1 MEMKLFSLYRNA
13 ADTSVKMQ
21 IKVIGCLNGFAD
33 SDISFDEYTSLK
45 DMFGGLSKALKDSDF
60 IVIAVDSSIYN
71 STKLKLMTALSLKKE
86 QNEAVLKKLSKL
98 ELDESAQEKNAAMP
112 EGATVFVSVDG
123 INSGF
128 AVKKGSQTIVMIPFD
143 DQRLDSVLK
152 RGLVPYITN
161 GGRLNSASELE
172 AAPTHEEKEENSSET
187 ASEISE
193 QEKDIAA
200 HTLNILKESDV
211 KIAVNGN
218 TNATVMREF
227 AVGLDDFDEYFTFT
241 PHIEDRGDYNVTD
254 YTAQMAR
261 SAKDLSSATL
271 GACISDIFTTN
282 DGCDY
287 ICISVATDKSAL
299 VRKLYK
305 EEGEDD
311 AHLIR
316 IACEEMFA
324 LIGEKAMGNNSVGI
338 EIAQDEAPKA
348 DKKLSKKAKKA
359 IISVIAII
367 LVAAITVGSV
377 YFVKQKN
384 SNKEPQTE
392 PPVQTQ
398 APETTTEAPVKADTM
413 SLSKLMRFELVN
425 GIKNEEPETT
435 PVETTAGAITANE
448 PQTKE
453 APKDPNAVPSVIT
466 VNGQEIDA
474 KEAIARIVTAETD
487 SGFNAETLKAQAIIT
502 YTYLK
507 YRDTN
512 WRISNLTIADNYT
525 QEAMDAVNEVFGH
538 YLTFNDK
545 VAFTPYCRMSA
556 GKTANASTVFGN
568 SFTYLKSVASAS
580 DKQRDGYKK
589 EVLLTADDIKAGAL
603 AFDSTIEFPE
613 DVSKWL
619 TINAH
624 DTAVSTGTGY
634 VEKITVGNKEV
645 SGVTFIYDIMKN
657 KDLSSPCF
665 SLSYDAESGT
675 YTITTFGDG
684 YGVGMSQLGA
694 DNMAV
699 SGTKYDKILDQY
711 FPGTFLTDK
720 NF

>member
-13 ADTSVKMQ
+13 ADTSVKLQ

-98 ELDESAQEKNAAMP
+98 DLDESAQEKNAAMP

-161 GGRLNSASELE
+161 GGRLTSASETE
-172 AAPTHEEKEENSSET
+172 AAPAHEEKEEITSQT
-187 ASEISE
+187 TSEISE

-384 SNKEPQTE
+384 NNKEPQTE

-435 PVETTAGAITANE
+435 PVEATAGAITANE
-448 PQTKE
+448 PQTQE
-453 APKDPNAVPSVIT
+453 APKDPNAVPNVIT

-711 FPGTFLTDK
+711 FPGTFL
-720 NF
+720 N

>member
-45 DMFGGLSKALKDSDF
+45 DMFGGLSKALKSSDF

-71 STKLKLMTALSLKKE
+71 STKLKLMAALSLKKE

-161 GGRLNSASELE
+161 GGRLNSASEPE
-172 AAPTHEEKEENSSET
+172 AAPTHEEKEEITSET
-187 ASEISE
+187 TSEISE
-193 QEKDIAA
+193 QEMDIAA

-211 KIAVNGN
+211 KVAVNGN

-261 SAKDLSSATL
+261 SAKALSSATL

-316 IACEEMFA
+316 IACEEVFA

-384 SNKEPQTE
+384 NNKEPQTE

-398 APETTTEAPVKADTM
+398 PPETTTEAPVKADTM

-448 PQTKE
+448 PQTNE

-466 VNGQEIDA
+466 VNGQEIEA

-568 SFTYLKSVASAS
+568 NFTYLKSVASAS

-665 SLSYDAESGT
+665 SLSYDSESGT

-711 FPGTFLTDK
+711 FPGTFL
-720 NF
+720 N

>member
-13 ADTSVKMQ
+13 ADTSVKLQ

-45 DMFGGLSKALKDSDF
+45 DMFGGLSKALKSSDF

-98 ELDESAQEKNAAMP
+98 DLDESAQEKNAAIP

-161 GGRLNSASELE
+161 GGRLTSASETE
-172 AAPTHEEKEENSSET
+172 AAPTHEEKEGITSQT
-187 ASEISE
+187 ASETSE

-384 SNKEPQTE
+384 NNKEPQTE

-435 PVETTAGAITANE
+435 SVETTAGAITANE
-448 PQTKE
+448 PQTQE

-466 VNGQEIDA
+466 VNGQEIEA

-603 AFDSTIEFPE
+603 AFDSTIEFPG

-711 FPGTFLTDK
+711 FPGTFL
-720 NF
+720 N

>member
-45 DMFGGLSKALKDSDF
+45 DMFGGLSKALKSSNF

-98 ELDESAQEKNAAMP
+98 ELDESALEKNAAMP

-161 GGRLNSASELE
+161 GGRLNSASEPE
-172 AAPTHEEKEENSSET
+172 AAPTHEEKEEITSET
-187 ASEISE
+187 TSEISE
-193 QEKDIAA
+193 QEMGIAA
-200 HTLNILKESDV
+200 HTLNILKESDIKV
-211 KIAVNGN
+211 AVNGN

-261 SAKDLSSATL
+261 SAKALSSATL

-316 IACEEMFA
+316 IACEEVFA

-384 SNKEPQTE
+384 NNKEPQTE

-448 PQTKE
+448 PQTNE

-466 VNGQEIDA
+466 VNGQEIEA

-487 SGFNAETLKAQAIIT
+487 SGFNVETLKAQAIIT

-711 FPGTFLTDK
+711 FPGTFL
-720 NF
+720 N

>member
-13 ADTSVKMQ
+13 ADTSVKLQ

-45 DMFGGLSKALKDSDF
+45 DMFGGLSKALKSSDF

-71 STKLKLMTALSLKKE
+71 STKLKLMAALSLKKE

-161 GGRLNSASELE
+161 GGRLTSASEPE
-172 AAPTHEEKEENSSET
+172 AVPTHEEKEEITSET
-187 ASEISE
+187 TSEISE

-316 IACEEMFA
+316 IACEEVFA

-384 SNKEPQTE
+384 NNKEPQTE
-392 PPVQTQ
+392 PPVQMQ

-466 VNGQEIDA
+466 VNGQEIEA

-525 QEAMDAVNEVFGH
+525 QEAMDAVNEVFGR

-589 EVLLTADDIKAGAL
+589 EVLLTADEIKAGAL

-657 KDLSSPCF
+657 KDLASPCF

-711 FPGTFLTDK
+711 FPGTFL
-720 NF
+720 N

>member
-45 DMFGGLSKALKDSDF
+45 DMFGGLSKALKSSDF

-86 QNEAVLKKLSKL
+86 QNEAVLKKFSKL

-161 GGRLNSASELE
+161 GGRLNSASEPE
-172 AAPTHEEKEENSSET
+172 AAPTHEEKEEITSET
-187 ASEISE
+187 TSEISE
-193 QEKDIAA
+193 QEMDIAA

-211 KIAVNGN
+211 KVAVNGN

-261 SAKDLSSATL
+261 SAKALSSATL
-271 GACISDIFTTN
+271 GACISNIFTTN

-316 IACEEMFA
+316 IACEEVFA

-348 DKKLSKKAKKA
+348 DKKLSKKTKKA

-377 YFVKQKN
+377 YFIKQKN
-384 SNKEPQTE
+384 NNKEPQTE

-398 APETTTEAPVKADTM
+398 PPETTTEAPVKADTM

-448 PQTKE
+448 PQTNE

-466 VNGQEIDA
+466 VNGQEIEA

-711 FPGTFLTDK
+711 FPGTFL
-720 NF
+720 N

>member
-45 DMFGGLSKALKDSDF
+45 DMFGGLSKALKSSSF

-86 QNEAVLKKLSKL
+86 RNEAVLKKLSKL

-161 GGRLNSASELE
+161 GGRLNSASEPE
-172 AAPTHEEKEENSSET
+172 AAPTHEEKEKITSET
-187 ASEISE
+187 TSEISE
-193 QEKDIAA
+193 QEMDIAA
-200 HTLNILKESDV
+200 HTLNILKESDIKV
-211 KIAVNGN
+211 AVNGN

-261 SAKDLSSATL
+261 SAKALSSATL

-305 EEGEDD
+305 EDGEDD

-316 IACEEMFA
+316 IACEEVFA

-384 SNKEPQTE
+384 NNKEPQTE

-398 APETTTEAPVKADTM
+398 ASETTTEAPVKADTM

-448 PQTKE
+448 PQTNE

-466 VNGQEIDA
+466 VNGQEIEA

-711 FPGTFLTDK
+711 FPGTFL
-720 NF
+720 N

>member
-45 DMFGGLSKALKDSDF
+45 DMFGGLSKALKSSDF

-98 ELDESAQEKNAAMP
+98 ELDESALEKNAAMP

-161 GGRLNSASELE
+161 GGRLNSASEPE
-172 AAPTHEEKEENSSET
+172 AAPTHEEKEEITSET
-187 ASEISE
+187 TSEISE
-193 QEKDIAA
+193 QEMDIAA
-200 HTLNILKESDV
+200 HTLNILKESDIKV
-211 KIAVNGN
+211 AVNGN

-261 SAKDLSSATL
+261 SAKALSSATL

-316 IACEEMFA
+316 IACEEVFA

-384 SNKEPQTE
+384 NNKEPQTE

-448 PQTKE
+448 PQTNE

-466 VNGQEIDA
+466 VNGQEIEA

-568 SFTYLKSVASAS
+568 NFTYLKSVASAS

-711 FPGTFLTDK
+711 FPGTFL
-720 NF
+720 N

>member
-13 ADTSVKMQ
+13 ADTSVKLQ

-45 DMFGGLSKALKDSDF
+45 DMFGGLSKALKSSDF

-98 ELDESAQEKNAAMP
+98 DLDESAQEKNAAIP

-161 GGRLNSASELE
+161 GGRLTSASETE
-172 AAPTHEEKEENSSET
+172 AAPTHEEKEGITSQT
-187 ASEISE
+187 ASETSE

-384 SNKEPQTE
+384 NNKEPQTE

-448 PQTKE
+448 PQTQE

-466 VNGQEIDA
+466 VNGQEIEA

-525 QEAMDAVNEVFGH
+525 QEAMDAVNEVFGR

-603 AFDSTIEFPE
+603 AFDSTIEFPG

-711 FPGTFLTDK
+711 FPGTFL
-720 NF
+720 N

>member
-45 DMFGGLSKALKDSDF
+45 DMFGGLSKALKSSDF

-86 QNEAVLKKLSKL
+86 KNEAVLKKLSKL

-161 GGRLNSASELE
+161 GGRLNSASEPE
-172 AAPTHEEKEENSSET
+172 AAPTHEEKEEITSET
-187 ASEISE
+187 TSEISE
-193 QEKDIAA
+193 QEMDIAA

-211 KIAVNGN
+211 KVAVNGN

-261 SAKDLSSATL
+261 SAKALSSATL

-316 IACEEMFA
+316 IACEEVFA

-348 DKKLSKKAKKA
+348 DKKLSKKTKKA

-377 YFVKQKN
+377 YFIKQKN
-384 SNKEPQTE
+384 NNKEPQTE

-398 APETTTEAPVKADTM
+398 PPETTTEAPVKADTM

-448 PQTKE
+448 PQTTE

-466 VNGQEIDA
+466 VNGQEIEA

-711 FPGTFLTDK
+711 FPGTFL
-720 NF
+720 N

>member
-45 DMFGGLSKALKDSDF
+45 DMFGGLSKALKSSDF

-71 STKLKLMTALSLKKE
+71 STKLKLMAALSLKKE

-161 GGRLNSASELE
+161 GGRLNSASEPE
-172 AAPTHEEKEENSSET
+172 AAHTHEEKEEITSET
-187 ASEISE
+187 TSEISE
-193 QEKDIAA
+193 QEMDIAA

-211 KIAVNGN
+211 KVAVNGN

-261 SAKDLSSATL
+261 SAKALSSATL

-305 EEGEDD
+305 EDGEDD

-316 IACEEMFA
+316 IACEEVFA

-384 SNKEPQTE
+384 NNKEPQTE

-398 APETTTEAPVKADTM
+398 PPETTTEAPVKADTM

-448 PQTKE
+448 PQTNE

-466 VNGQEIDA
+466 VNGQEIEA

-568 SFTYLKSVASAS
+568 NFTYLKSVASAS

-665 SLSYDAESGT
+665 SLSYDTESGT

-711 FPGTFLTDK
+711 FPGTFL
-720 NF
+720 N

>member
-45 DMFGGLSKALKDSDF
+45 DMFGGLSKALKSSNF

-161 GGRLNSASELE
+161 GGRLNSASEPE
-172 AAPTHEEKEENSSET
+172 AAPTHEEKEEITSET
-187 ASEISE
+187 TSEISE
-193 QEKDIAA
+193 QEMDIAA
-200 HTLNILKESDV
+200 HTLNILKESDIKV
-211 KIAVNGN
+211 AVNGN

-261 SAKDLSSATL
+261 SAKALSSATL

-316 IACEEMFA
+316 IACEEVFA

-384 SNKEPQTE
+384 NNKEPQTE

-448 PQTKE
+448 PQTNE

-466 VNGQEIDA
+466 VNGQEIEA

-525 QEAMDAVNEVFGH
+525 QEVMDAVNEVFGH

-711 FPGTFLTDK
+711 FPGTFL
-720 NF
+720 N

>member
-45 DMFGGLSKALKDSDF
+45 DMFGGLSKALKSSDF

-71 STKLKLMTALSLKKE
+71 STKLKLMAALSLKKE

-123 INSGF
+123 VNSGF

-161 GGRLNSASELE
+161 GGRLNSASEPE
-172 AAPTHEEKEENSSET
+172 TAPTHEEKEEITSET
-187 ASEISE
+187 TSEISG
-193 QEKDIAA
+193 QEMDIAA

-211 KIAVNGN
+211 KVAVNGN

-261 SAKDLSSATL
+261 SAKALSSATL

-316 IACEEMFA
+316 IACEEVFA

-384 SNKEPQTE
+384 NNKEPQTE

-448 PQTKE
+448 PQTNE

-466 VNGQEIDA
+466 VNGQEIEA

-525 QEAMDAVNEVFGH
+525 QEAMDAVNEVFGR

-568 SFTYLKSVASAS
+568 NFTYLKSVASAS

-711 FPGTFLTDK
+711 FPGTFL
-720 NF
+720 N

>member
-45 DMFGGLSKALKDSDF
+45 DMFGGLSKALKSSDF

-71 STKLKLMTALSLKKE
+71 STKLKLMAALSLKKE

-123 INSGF
+123 VNSGF

-161 GGRLNSASELE
+161 GGRLNSASEPE
-172 AAPTHEEKEENSSET
+172 TAPTHEEKEEITSET
-187 ASEISE
+187 TSEISG
-193 QEKDIAA
+193 QEMDIAA

-211 KIAVNGN
+211 KVAVNGN

-261 SAKDLSSATL
+261 SAKALSSATL

-316 IACEEMFA
+316 IACEEVFA

-384 SNKEPQTE
+384 NNKEPQTE

-448 PQTKE
+448 PQTQE

-466 VNGQEIDA
+466 VNGQEIEA

-525 QEAMDAVNEVFGH
+525 QEAMDAVNEVFGR

-568 SFTYLKSVASAS
+568 NFTYLKSVASAS

-657 KDLSSPCF
+657 KDLASPCF

-711 FPGTFLTDK
+711 FPGTFL
-720 NF
+720 N

>member
-45 DMFGGLSKALKDSDF
+45 EMFGGLSKALKSSDF

-161 GGRLNSASELE
+161 GGRLNSASEPE
-172 AAPTHEEKEENSSET
+172 AAPTHEEKEEITSET
-187 ASEISE
+187 TSEISE
-193 QEKDIAA
+193 QEMDIAA

-211 KIAVNGN
+211 KVAVNGN

-261 SAKDLSSATL
+261 SAKALSSATL

-316 IACEEMFA
+316 IACEEVFA

-348 DKKLSKKAKKA
+348 DKKLSKKTKKA

-384 SNKEPQTE
+384 NNKEPQTE

-398 APETTTEAPVKADTM
+398 PPETTTEAPVKADTM

-448 PQTKE
+448 PQTNE

-466 VNGQEIDA
+466 VNGQEIEA

-487 SGFNAETLKAQAIIT
+487 SGFNVETLKAQAIIT

-711 FPGTFLTDK
+711 FPGTFL
-720 NF
+720 N

>member
-45 DMFGGLSKALKDSDF
+45 DMFGGLSKALKSSSF

-161 GGRLNSASELE
+161 GGRLNSASEPE
-172 AAPTHEEKEENSSET
+172 AAPTHEEKEEITSET
-187 ASEISE
+187 TSEISE
-193 QEKDIAA
+193 QEMDIAA
-200 HTLNILKESDV
+200 HTLNILKESDIKV
-211 KIAVNGN
+211 AVNGN

-261 SAKDLSSATL
+261 SAKALSSATL

-305 EEGEDD
+305 EDGEDD

-316 IACEEMFA
+316 IACEEVFA

-384 SNKEPQTE
+384 NNKEPQTE

-448 PQTKE
+448 PQTNE

-466 VNGQEIDA
+466 VNGQEIEA

-525 QEAMDAVNEVFGH
+525 QEVMDAVNEVFGH

-711 FPGTFLTDK
+711 FPGTFL
-720 NF
+720 N

>member
-45 DMFGGLSKALKDSDF
+45 DMFGGLSKALKSSDF

-161 GGRLNSASELE
+161 GGRLNSASESE
-172 AAPTHEEKEENSSET
+172 AAPTHEEKEEITSET
-187 ASEISE
+187 TSGISE

-316 IACEEMFA
+316 IACEEIFA

-359 IISVIAII
+359 IISVVAII

-384 SNKEPQTE
+384 NNKEPQTE
-392 PPVQTQ
+392 PPVQAQ

-453 APKDPNAVPSVIT
+453 APKDPNAVPRVIT
-466 VNGQEIDA
+466 VNGQEIEA

-487 SGFNAETLKAQAIIT
+487 SGFNAETLKAQAVIT

-525 QEAMDAVNEVFGH
+525 QEAMDAVNEVFGR

-556 GKTANASTVFGN
+556 GKTGNASTVFGK

-619 TINAH
+619 KINAH

-634 VEKITVGNKEV
+634 VEKITIGNKEV

-711 FPGTFLTDK
+711 FPGTFL
-720 NF
+720 N

>member
-45 DMFGGLSKALKDSDF
+45 DMFGGLSKALKSSNF

-161 GGRLNSASELE
+161 GGRLNSASEPE
-172 AAPTHEEKEENSSET
+172 AAPTHEEKEEITSET
-187 ASEISE
+187 TSEISE
-193 QEKDIAA
+193 QEMDIAA
-200 HTLNILKESDV
+200 HTLNILKESDIKV
-211 KIAVNGN
+211 AVNGN

-261 SAKDLSSATL
+261 SAKALSSATL

-305 EEGEDD
+305 EDGEDD

-316 IACEEMFA
+316 IACEEVFA

-384 SNKEPQTE
+384 NNKEPQTE

-448 PQTKE
+448 PQTNE

-466 VNGQEIDA
+466 VNGQEIEA

-568 SFTYLKSVASAS
+568 SFTYLKSVASAP

-711 FPGTFLTDK
+711 FPGTFL
-720 NF
+720 N

>member
-161 GGRLNSASELE
+161 GGRLTSASEME
-172 AAPTHEEKEENSSET
+172 AAPTHEEKEEPASQT

-316 IACEEMFA
+316 IACEEIFA

-348 DKKLSKKAKKA
+348 DKKQSKKAKKA

-384 SNKEPQTE
+384 NNKEPQTE
-392 PPVQTQ
+392 PPIQTQ
-398 APETTTEAPVKADTM
+398 APETTTEAPVKTDTM

-448 PQTKE
+448 PQTQE

-466 VNGQEIDA
+466 VNGQKIEA

-525 QEAMDAVNEVFGH
+525 QEAMDAVNEVFGR

-545 VAFTPYCRMSA
+545 LAFTPYCRMSA

-711 FPGTFLTDK
+711 FPGTFL
-720 NF
+720 N

>member
-45 DMFGGLSKALKDSDF
+45 DMFGGLSKALKSSNF

-161 GGRLNSASELE
+161 GGRLNSASEPE
-172 AAPTHEEKEENSSET
+172 AAPTHEEKEEITSET
-187 ASEISE
+187 TSEISE
-193 QEKDIAA
+193 QEMDIAA
-200 HTLNILKESDV
+200 HTLNILKESDIKV
-211 KIAVNGN
+211 AVNGN

-261 SAKDLSSATL
+261 SAKALSSATL

-305 EEGEDD
+305 EDGEDD

-316 IACEEMFA
+316 IACEEVFA

-384 SNKEPQTE
+384 NNKEPQTE

-398 APETTTEAPVKADTM
+398 ATETTTEAPVKADTM

-448 PQTKE
+448 PQTNE

-466 VNGQEIDA
+466 VNGQEIEA

-711 FPGTFLTDK
+711 FPGTFL
-720 NF
+720 N

>member
-45 DMFGGLSKALKDSDF
+45 DMFGGLSKALKSSDF

-86 QNEAVLKKLSKL
+86 QNEAVLKKFSKL

-123 INSGF
+123 VNSGF

-161 GGRLNSASELE
+161 GGRLNSASEPE
-172 AAPTHEEKEENSSET
+172 AASTHEEKEEITSET
-187 ASEISE
+187 TSEISE
-193 QEKDIAA
+193 QEMDIAA

-211 KIAVNGN
+211 KVAVNGN

-261 SAKDLSSATL
+261 SAKALSSATL

-316 IACEEMFA
+316 IACEEVFA

-384 SNKEPQTE
+384 NNKEPQTE

-448 PQTKE
+448 PQTNE

-466 VNGQEIDA
+466 VNGQEIEA

-711 FPGTFLTDK
+711 FPGTFL
-720 NF
+720 N

>member
-45 DMFGGLSKALKDSDF
+45 DMFGGLSKALKSSNF

-161 GGRLNSASELE
+161 GGRLNSASEPE
-172 AAPTHEEKEENSSET
+172 AAPTHEEKEEITSET
-187 ASEISE
+187 TSEISE
-193 QEKDIAA
+193 QEMDIAA
-200 HTLNILKESDV
+200 HTLNILKESDIKV
-211 KIAVNGN
+211 AVNGN

-261 SAKDLSSATL
+261 SAKALSSATL

-305 EEGEDD
+305 EDGEDD

-316 IACEEMFA
+316 IACEEVFA

-384 SNKEPQTE
+384 NNKEPQTE

-448 PQTKE
+448 PQTNE

-466 VNGQEIDA
+466 VNGQEIEA

-645 SGVTFIYDIMKN
+645 SGITFIYDIMKN

-711 FPGTFLTDK
+711 FPGTFL
-720 NF
+720 N

>member
-13 ADTSVKMQ
+13 ADTSVKLQ

-45 DMFGGLSKALKDSDF
+45 DMFGGLSKALKSSDF

-86 QNEAVLKKLSKL
+86 KNESVLKKLSKL

-123 INSGF
+123 VNSGF

-161 GGRLNSASELE
+161 GGRLTSASESE
-172 AAPTHEEKEENSSET
+172 AAPTHEEKEEITSQT
-187 ASEISE
+187 TSEISE

-384 SNKEPQTE
+384 DNKEPQTE

-466 VNGQEIDA
+466 VNGQEIEA

-711 FPGTFLTDK
+711 FPGTFL
-720 NF
+720 N

>member
-13 ADTSVKMQ
+13 ADTSVKLQ

-45 DMFGGLSKALKDSDF
+45 DMFGGLSKALKSSDF

-98 ELDESAQEKNAAMP
+98 DLDESAQEKNAAIP

-161 GGRLNSASELE
+161 GGRLTSASETE
-172 AAPTHEEKEENSSET
+172 AAPTHEEKEEITSQT
-187 ASEISE
+187 ASETSE

-384 SNKEPQTE
+384 NNKEPQTE

-466 VNGQEIDA
+466 VNGQEIEA

-711 FPGTFLTDK
+711 FPGTFL
-720 NF
+720 N

>member
-45 DMFGGLSKALKDSDF
+45 DMFGGLSKALKSSDF

-71 STKLKLMTALSLKKE
+71 STKLKLMAALSLKKE

-128 AVKKGSQTIVMIPFD
+128 AVKKGPQTIVMIPFD

-161 GGRLNSASELE
+161 GGRLNSASEPE
-172 AAPTHEEKEENSSET
+172 AAPTHEEKEEITSET
-187 ASEISE
+187 TSEISE

-227 AVGLDDFDEYFTFT
+227 AAGLDDFDEYFTFT

-261 SAKDLSSATL
+261 SAKNLSSATL

-316 IACEEMFA
+316 IACEEVFA

-384 SNKEPQTE
+384 NNKEPQTE

-448 PQTKE
+448 PQTNE

-466 VNGQEIDA
+466 VNGQEIEA

-487 SGFNAETLKAQAIIT
+487 SGFNAETLKAQAVIT

-665 SLSYDAESGT
+665 SLSYDAESST

-711 FPGTFLTDK
+711 FPGTFL
-720 NF
+720 N

>member
-45 DMFGGLSKALKDSDF
+45 DMFGGLSKALKSSDF

-71 STKLKLMTALSLKKE
+71 STKLKLMAALSLKKE

-123 INSGF
+123 VNSGF

-161 GGRLNSASELE
+161 GGRLNSASEPE
-172 AAPTHEEKEENSSET
+172 AAPTHEEKEEITSET
-187 ASEISE
+187 TSEISE
-193 QEKDIAA
+193 QEMDIAA

-211 KIAVNGN
+211 KVAVNGN

-261 SAKDLSSATL
+261 SAKALSSATL

-316 IACEEMFA
+316 IACEEVFA

-384 SNKEPQTE
+384 NNKEPQTE

-448 PQTKE
+448 PQTNE

-466 VNGQEIDA
+466 VNGQEIEA

-568 SFTYLKSVASAS
+568 NFTYLKSVASAS

-711 FPGTFLTDK
+711 FPGTFL
-720 NF
+720 N

>member
-45 DMFGGLSKALKDSDF
+45 DMFGGLSKALKSSDF

-161 GGRLNSASELE
+161 GGRLNSASESE
-172 AAPTHEEKEENSSET
+172 AAPTHEEKEEITSET
-187 ASEISE
+187 TSGISE

-316 IACEEMFA
+316 IACEEIFA

-359 IISVIAII
+359 IISVVAII

-384 SNKEPQTE
+384 NNKEPQTE
-392 PPVQTQ
+392 PPVQAQ

-453 APKDPNAVPSVIT
+453 APKDPNAVPRVIT
-466 VNGQEIDA
+466 VNGQEIEA

-487 SGFNAETLKAQAIIT
+487 SGFNSETLKAQAIIT

-556 GKTANASTVFGN
+556 GKTANASTVFGK

-619 TINAH
+619 KINAH

-711 FPGTFLTDK
+711 FPGTFL
-720 NF
+720 N

>member
-45 DMFGGLSKALKDSDF
+45 DMFGGLSKALKSSDF

-86 QNEAVLKKLSKL
+86 KNEAVLKKLSKL

-161 GGRLNSASELE
+161 GGRLNSASEPE
-172 AAPTHEEKEENSSET
+172 AAPTHEEKEEITSET
-187 ASEISE
+187 TSEISE
-193 QEKDIAA
+193 QEMDIAA

-211 KIAVNGN
+211 KVAVNGN

-261 SAKDLSSATL
+261 SAKALSSATL

-305 EEGEDD
+305 EDGEDD

-316 IACEEMFA
+316 IACEEVFA

-348 DKKLSKKAKKA
+348 DKKLSKKTKKA

-384 SNKEPQTE
+384 NNKEPQTE

-448 PQTKE
+448 PQTNE

-466 VNGQEIDA
+466 VNGQEIEA

-487 SGFNAETLKAQAIIT
+487 SGFNVETLKAQAIIT

-711 FPGTFLTDK
+711 FPGTFL
-720 NF
+720 N

>member
-45 DMFGGLSKALKDSDF
+45 DMFGGLSKALKSSDF

-161 GGRLNSASELE
+161 GGRLNSASEPE
-172 AAPTHEEKEENSSET
+172 AASTHEEKEEITSET
-187 ASEISE
+187 TSEISE
-193 QEKDIAA
+193 QEMDIAA

-211 KIAVNGN
+211 KVAVNGN

-261 SAKDLSSATL
+261 SAKALSSATL

-316 IACEEMFA
+316 IACEEVFA

-348 DKKLSKKAKKA
+348 DKKLSKKTKKA

-384 SNKEPQTE
+384 NNKEPQTE

-398 APETTTEAPVKADTM
+398 PPETTTEAPVKADTM

-448 PQTKE
+448 PQTNE

-466 VNGQEIDA
+466 VNGQEIEA

-487 SGFNAETLKAQAIIT
+487 SGFNVETLKAQAIIT

-711 FPGTFLTDK
+711 FPGTFL
-720 NF
+720 N

>member
-45 DMFGGLSKALKDSDF
+45 DMFGGLSKALKSSDF

-71 STKLKLMTALSLKKE
+71 STKLKLMAALSLKKE

-123 INSGF
+123 VNSGF
-128 AVKKGSQTIVMIPFD
+128 AVKKSSQTIVMIPFD

-161 GGRLNSASELE
+161 GGRLNSASEPE
-172 AAPTHEEKEENSSET
+172 TAPTHEEKEEITSET
-187 ASEISE
+187 TSEMSE

-211 KIAVNGN
+211 KVAVNGN

-261 SAKDLSSATL
+261 SAKALSSATL

-316 IACEEMFA
+316 IACEEVFA

-384 SNKEPQTE
+384 NNKEPQTE

-448 PQTKE
+448 PQTQE
-453 APKDPNAVPSVIT
+453 TPKDPNAVPSVIT
-466 VNGQEIDA
+466 VNGQEIEA

-525 QEAMDAVNEVFGH
+525 QEAMDAVNEVFGR

-568 SFTYLKSVASAS
+568 NFTYLKSVASAS

-657 KDLSSPCF
+657 KDLASPCF

-711 FPGTFLTDK
+711 FPGTFL
-720 NF
+720 N

>member
-45 DMFGGLSKALKDSDF
+45 DMFGGLSKALKSSNF

-161 GGRLNSASELE
+161 GGRLNSASEPE
-172 AAPTHEEKEENSSET
+172 AAPTHEEKEEITSET
-187 ASEISE
+187 TSEISE
-193 QEKDIAA
+193 QEMDIAA
-200 HTLNILKESDV
+200 HTLNILKESDIKV
-211 KIAVNGN
+211 AVNGN

-261 SAKDLSSATL
+261 SAKALSSATL

-305 EEGEDD
+305 EDGEDD

-316 IACEEMFA
+316 IACEEVFA

-384 SNKEPQTE
+384 NNKEPQTE
-392 PPVQTQ
+392 PSVQTQ

-448 PQTKE
+448 PQTNE

-466 VNGQEIDA
+466 VNGQEIEA

-711 FPGTFLTDK
+711 FPGTFL
-720 NF
+720 N

>member
-45 DMFGGLSKALKDSDF
+45 DMFGGLSKALKSSDF

-71 STKLKLMTALSLKKE
+71 STKLKLMAALSLKKE

-123 INSGF
+123 VNSGF

-161 GGRLNSASELE
+161 GGRLNSASEPE
-172 AAPTHEEKEENSSET
+172 TAPTHEEKEEITSET
-187 ASEISE
+187 TSEISE
-193 QEKDIAA
+193 QEMDIAA

-211 KIAVNGN
+211 KVAVNGN

-261 SAKDLSSATL
+261 SAKALSSATL

-316 IACEEMFA
+316 IACEEVFA

-384 SNKEPQTE
+384 NNKEPQTE

-448 PQTKE
+448 PQTQE

-466 VNGQEIDA
+466 VNGQEIEA

-568 SFTYLKSVASAS
+568 NFTYLKSVASAS

-634 VEKITVGNKEV
+634 VEKITVGNNEV
-645 SGVTFIYDIMKN
+645 SGVTFIYDIRKN

-711 FPGTFLTDK
+711 FPGTFL
-720 NF
+720 N

>member
-45 DMFGGLSKALKDSDF
+45 DMFGGLSKALKSSNF

-112 EGATVFVSVDG
+112 KGATVFVSVDG

-161 GGRLNSASELE
+161 GGRLNSASEPE
-172 AAPTHEEKEENSSET
+172 AAPTHEEKEEITSET
-187 ASEISE
+187 TSEISE
-193 QEKDIAA
+193 QEMDIAA

-211 KIAVNGN
+211 KVAVNGN

-261 SAKDLSSATL
+261 SAKALSSATL

-316 IACEEMFA
+316 IACEEVFA

-384 SNKEPQTE
+384 NNKEPQTE

-448 PQTKE
+448 PQTNE

-466 VNGQEIDA
+466 VNGQEIEA

-657 KDLSSPCF
+657 KDLTSPCF

-711 FPGTFLTDK
+711 FPGTFL
-720 NF
+720 N

>member
-13 ADTSVKMQ
+13 ADTSVKLQ

-98 ELDESAQEKNAAMP
+98 DLDESAQEKNAAMP

-161 GGRLNSASELE
+161 GGRLTSASETE
-172 AAPTHEEKEENSSET
+172 AAPTHEEKEEITSQTTSG
-187 ASEISE
+187 ISE

-377 YFVKQKN
+377 YFVKHKN
-384 SNKEPQTE
+384 NNKEPQTE

-435 PVETTAGAITANE
+435 SVETTAGAITANE
-448 PQTKE
+448 PQTQE

-466 VNGQEIDA
+466 VNGQEIEA

-568 SFTYLKSVASAS
+568 NFTYLKSVASAS

-711 FPGTFLTDK
+711 FPGTFL
-720 NF
+720 N

>member
-45 DMFGGLSKALKDSDF
+45 DMFGGLSKALKSSNF

-161 GGRLNSASELE
+161 GGRLNSASEPE
-172 AAPTHEEKEENSSET
+172 AAPTHEEKEEITSET
-187 ASEISE
+187 TSEISE
-193 QEKDIAA
+193 QEMDIAA

-211 KIAVNGN
+211 KVAVNGN

-261 SAKDLSSATL
+261 SAKALSSATL

-316 IACEEMFA
+316 IACEEVFA

-384 SNKEPQTE
+384 NNKEPQTE

-448 PQTKE
+448 PQTNE
-453 APKDPNAVPSVIT
+453 APKDTNAVPSVIT
-466 VNGQEIDA
+466 VNGQEIEA

-711 FPGTFLTDK
+711 FPGTFL
-720 NF
+720 N

>member
-45 DMFGGLSKALKDSDF
+45 DMFGGLSKALKSSDF

-71 STKLKLMTALSLKKE
+71 STKLKLMAALSLKKE

-123 INSGF
+123 VNSGF

-161 GGRLNSASELE
+161 GGRLNSASEPE
-172 AAPTHEEKEENSSET
+172 TAPTHEEKEEITSET
-187 ASEISE
+187 TSEISE
-193 QEKDIAA
+193 QEMDIAA

-211 KIAVNGN
+211 KVAVNGN

-261 SAKDLSSATL
+261 SAKALSSATL

-316 IACEEMFA
+316 IACEEVFA

-384 SNKEPQTE
+384 NNKEPQTE

-398 APETTTEAPVKADTM
+398 PPETTTEAPVKADTM

-448 PQTKE
+448 PQTNE

-466 VNGQEIDA
+466 VNGQEIEA

-568 SFTYLKSVASAS
+568 NFTYLKSVASAS

-711 FPGTFLTDK
+711 FPGTFL
-720 NF
+720 N

>member
-45 DMFGGLSKALKDSDF
+45 DMFGGLSKALKSSDF

-123 INSGF
+123 VNSGF

-161 GGRLNSASELE
+161 GGRLNSASESE
-172 AAPTHEEKEENSSET
+172 AAPTHEEKEEITSET
-187 ASEISE
+187 TSGISE

-316 IACEEMFA
+316 IACEEIFA

-359 IISVIAII
+359 IISVVAII

-384 SNKEPQTE
+384 NNKEPQTE

-453 APKDPNAVPSVIT
+453 APKDPNAVPRVIT
-466 VNGQEIDA
+466 VNGQEIEA

-487 SGFNAETLKAQAIIT
+487 SGFNAETLKAQAVIT

-525 QEAMDAVNEVFGH
+525 QEAMDAVNEVFGR

-556 GKTANASTVFGN
+556 GKTGNASTVFGK

-619 TINAH
+619 KINAH

-711 FPGTFLTDK
+711 FPGTFL
-720 NF
+720 N

>member
-13 ADTSVKMQ
+13 ADTSVKLQ

-45 DMFGGLSKALKDSDF
+45 DMFGGLSKALKSSDF

-98 ELDESAQEKNAAMP
+98 DLDESAQEKNAAMP

-123 INSGF
+123 VNSGF

-161 GGRLNSASELE
+161 GGRLTSASETE
-172 AAPTHEEKEENSSET
+172 AAPTHEEKEEITSQTTSET
-187 ASEISE
+187 SE

-377 YFVKQKN
+377 YFVKHKN
-384 SNKEPQTE
+384 NNKEPQTE

-435 PVETTAGAITANE
+435 SVETTAGAITANE
-448 PQTKE
+448 PQTQE

-466 VNGQEIDA
+466 VNGQEIEA

-568 SFTYLKSVASAS
+568 NFTYLKSVASAS

-711 FPGTFLTDK
+711 FPGTFL
-720 NF
+720 N

>member
-45 DMFGGLSKALKDSDF
+45 DMFGGLSKALKSSNF

-161 GGRLNSASELE
+161 GGRLNSASEPE
-172 AAPTHEEKEENSSET
+172 AAPTHEEKEEITSET
-187 ASEISE
+187 TSEISE
-193 QEKDIAA
+193 QEMDIAA
-200 HTLNILKESDV
+200 HTLNILKESDIKV
-211 KIAVNGN
+211 AVNGN

-261 SAKDLSSATL
+261 SAKALSSATL

-305 EEGEDD
+305 EDGEDD

-316 IACEEMFA
+316 IACEEVFA

-384 SNKEPQTE
+384 NNKEPQIE

-448 PQTKE
+448 PQTNE

-466 VNGQEIDA
+466 VNGQEIEA

-525 QEAMDAVNEVFGH
+525 QEVMDAVNEVFGH

-619 TINAH
+619 AINAH

-711 FPGTFLTDK
+711 FPGTFL
-720 NF
+720 N

>member
-45 DMFGGLSKALKDSDF
+45 DMFGGLSKALKSSDF

-161 GGRLNSASELE
+161 GGRLNSASEPE
-172 AAPTHEEKEENSSET
+172 AAPTHEEKEEITSET
-187 ASEISE
+187 TSEISE
-193 QEKDIAA
+193 QEMDIAA

-211 KIAVNGN
+211 KVAVNGN

-261 SAKDLSSATL
+261 SAKALSSATL

-305 EEGEDD
+305 EDGEDD

-316 IACEEMFA
+316 IACEEVFA

-384 SNKEPQTE
+384 NNKEPQTE

-398 APETTTEAPVKADTM
+398 APEITTEAPVKADTM

-448 PQTKE
+448 PQTNE

-466 VNGQEIDA
+466 VNGQEIEA

-711 FPGTFLTDK
+711 FPGTFL
-720 NF
+720 N